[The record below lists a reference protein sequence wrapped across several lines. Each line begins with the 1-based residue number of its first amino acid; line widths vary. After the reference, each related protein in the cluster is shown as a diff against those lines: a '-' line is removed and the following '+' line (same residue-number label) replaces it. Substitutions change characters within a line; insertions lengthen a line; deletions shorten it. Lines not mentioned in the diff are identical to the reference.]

1 MSKQS
6 ICERERNQLEKMN
19 KFQLPNQYKKV
30 GLIIAIGSFL
40 LMILRK
46 YVEDSEWTKPI
57 LHGVLLIGLLI
68 ISLSKEK
75 LEDEFID
82 SLRAQSYRFAFIM
95 AIVYSLVQP
104 LINYGVAVLFNQD
117 DKLQGFSYFQVL
129 FFMLI
134 VQLMFFWQLK
144 SMNK

>member
-1 MSKQS
+1 MYKLS
-6 ICERERNQLEKMN
+6 ICERERNQLEKLN
-19 KFQLPNQYKKV
+19 KFQLGNQFKKV
-30 GLIIAIGSFL
+30 GYIIAIGTFV

-46 YVEDSEWTKPI
+46 YVEDSEWVRPI
-57 LHGVLLIGLLI
+57 LHGILLIGLLI

-75 LEDEFID
+75 VEDEFID
-82 SLRAQSYRFAFIM
+82 SLRSQSYRLAFIL

-104 LINYGVAVLFNQD
+104 LVNYGVAVLFNQD

-134 VQLMFFWQLK
+134 VQLMFFWQLRR
-144 SMNK
+144 MNK